1 MKVYGIINKNGDSRI
16 LLREFIVNVSPE
28 GKALWNVINFQL
40 TPDVVA
46 IEIEYD
52 PQEALVKR
60 CSIITGD

>member
-1 MKVYGIINKNGDSRI
+1 MQIYGITNNNGDGRI
-16 LLREFIVNVSPE
+16 LLRAFIVNESPE
-28 GKALWNVINFQL
+28 GKALWNVIDFQL
-40 TPDVVA
+40 TPDIVA